1 MMKFEILG
9 GGCAN
14 CDKLEALTREVVQE
28 LGVAGAEIGH
38 VTDYAEIMRY
48 GVMSTPALAIDG
60 KVVVAGKVPSKADLT
75 SIVTSAMS

>member
-1 MMKFEILG
+1 MKFEILG

-38 VTDYAEIMRY
+38 VTDYAEIMRF

-60 KVVVAGKVPSKADLT
+60 KVVVAGKVPSKGDLT

>member
-1 MMKFEILG
+1 MKFDVLG

-14 CDKLEALTREVVQE
+14 CNKLEALTTEVVRE
-28 LGVAGAEIGH
+28 LGVADAEVTH

-75 SIVTSAMS
+75 TIVTTALS

>member
-1 MMKFEILG
+1 MKFEILG

-14 CDKLEALTREVVQE
+14 CDKLEALTREIVAE
-28 LGVAGAEIGH
+28 LGIEEAEIGH

-60 KVVVAGKVPSKADLT
+60 KVVLAGKVPSKADLT
-75 SIVTSAMS
+75 SKVTTALA